1 MTKGLVAGLITV
13 APLTLPRFVL
23 LATFTRAVPDDTG
36 GAAGPPWTIGGDT
49 APGPCSAGNGCAP
62 GKFLGEGETTGWP
75 IALRAVGAVI
85 GVRPAGL
92 RDEIPGFVVFALGL
106 IRICCCVTP
115 RGGSTGGATA
125 ASASIGTL
133 ALLGAGFVPL
143 APVPLAPFPLA
154 PLLAVLARTAC
165 AWPSLARH
173 GCAAKAASTMLER
186 TSRKRISFLNAD
198 LGARL
203 QRSGTRCGRRLLAIQ
218 EQCHQRRNDDKQHD
232 RPNKHAA
239 DHHCR
244 QRPLHLTADP
254 GRDRRR

>member
-1 MTKGLVAGLITV
+1 VAGLITV

-186 TSRKRISFLNAD
+186 TSRKRMSFVKLTYALGCGGMSTGATGPAPFLRSRNNVISAGTTTSRTIGPINMPPTTTVA
-198 LGARL
+198 
-203 QRSGTRCGRRLLAIQ
+203 SGRC
-218 EQCHQRRNDDKQHD
+218 
-232 RPNKHAA
+232 
-239 DHHCR
+239 
-244 QRPLHLTADP
+244 T
-254 GRDRRR
+254 